1 MIDVAFTRA
10 EVRPAAVAVVIDV
23 LRASS
28 SIVQALASGYARV
41 LCAESLERAR
51 ELRAPGRVLA
61 GEQDLVP
68 PEDFDLGNSPGGFHH
83 PRGEELI
90 LATTNGA
97 PALVAAAG
105 VAERVLV
112 GALLNLDAVTAAL
125 AAEDDV
131 QLVCAGT
138 HGRVGLEDVYVAG
151 RIALGLPGPRTD
163 ATRTAECVAARYR
176 EPITALSDSE
186 DARALAEVGLQ
197 DDVDACAQESVI
209 DAVPAAT
216 ISAPGVALV
225 TPEAEVE
232 LYTKAKKSRLQPVTT
247 ED

>member
-28 SIVQALASGYARV
+28 SIIQALASGYRQV
-41 LCAESLERAR
+41 LCADSIERAR

-61 GEQDLVP
+61 GEHELVP
-68 PEDFDLGNSPGGFHH
+68 PEDFELGNSPAGFER
-83 PRGEELI
+83 PLADEVV

-105 VAERVLV
+105 ISERVLV

-138 HGRVGLEDVYVAG
+138 HGRLGLEDVYVAG
-151 RIALGLPGPRTD
+151 RIALRLPGPRTD
-163 ATRTAECVAARYR
+163 AARTAECVAAHYS
-176 EPITALSDSE
+176 EAIDALSDSE

-197 DDVDACAQESVI
+197 DDVEACAQESVI
-209 DAVPAAT
+209 DAVPEAAT
-216 ISAPGVALV
+216 GAPGVALV
-225 TPEAEVE
+225 TADAQSEV
-232 LYTKAKKSRLQPVTT
+232 YTNVARSRLQPVTT
-247 ED
+247 EE